1 VNPKRS
7 QVDRLEDGSWMPDVS
22 GVENRMRR
30 ILIIRIRLKGWMLDA
45 GCRRFLLSK
54 YPQRCYFINNNH
66 FIH

>member
-30 ILIIRIRLKGWMLDA
+30 ILIIRIRLKGWILDA
-45 GCRRFLLSK
+45 GGSFCQNTVKNVDR
-54 YPQRCYFINNNH
+54 
-66 FIH
+66 